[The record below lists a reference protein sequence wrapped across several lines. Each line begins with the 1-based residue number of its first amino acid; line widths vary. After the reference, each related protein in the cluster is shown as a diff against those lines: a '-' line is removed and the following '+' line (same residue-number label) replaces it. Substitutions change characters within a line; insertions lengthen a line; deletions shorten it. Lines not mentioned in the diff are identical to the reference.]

1 MHVIFGTVM
10 AWHGIKFIDLP
21 ATRARGNCRAERGKR
36 VQRPVYEAI
45 GGIPAR
51 PVTTGHGRAGQFSA
65 SFDAVLADAGI
76 EAIKIPPRSPRWPTG
91 WKLVTMTLTAFQR
104 RRGPTR
110 FAESPATRPAG
121 VASSGSLIV
130 CKIDE
135 VPAGTPVA
143 RGLPL
148 W

>member
-76 EAIKIPPRSPRWPTG
+76 EAIKIPPRSPR
-91 WKLVTMTLTAFQR
+91 ANA
-104 RRGPTR
+104 
-110 FAESPATRPAG
+110 FAERLVLTVPTEVTDRM
-121 VASSGSLIV
+121 LILNDT
-130 CKIDE
+130 CA
-135 VPAGTPVA
+135 PS
-143 RGLPL
+143 
-148 W
+148 

>member
-76 EAIKIPPRSPRWPTG
+76 EAIKIPPRSPR
-91 WKLVTMTLTAFQR
+91 ANA
-104 RRGPTR
+104 
-110 FAESPATRPAG
+110 FAERFVLTVPTEVTDRM
-121 VASSGSLIV
+121 LILNDT
-130 CKIDE
+130 CA
-135 VPAGTPVA
+135 PS
-143 RGLPL
+143 
-148 W
+148 